1 MKKLLRCGISTLL
14 IAMLSIQMLCI
25 NAVAAEHPS
34 MKLPVTIEQKGDY
47 PYKAEELNVVLKA
60 ADTACPM
67 PEGSAD
73 SVYTLP
79 VTSGTTGEFPEITF
93 PKLGV
98 YNYTIQQEAGDHSRG
113 NYDETVYQMR
123 VYVTNAESGEGF
135 ESTVLLYI
143 DDINTKYASV
153 TFENS
158 YKEAETEDDDPPP
171 TTAPTEPPTTAPPQ
185 TPEETMPVDKI
196 RETEGDPVF
205 DPFGVL
211 GAFDEFG
218 NPIGLLP
225 ATGTLWWVVPI
236 LALGGVVLM
245 VLGRRRSR
253 ESDGYDE

>member
-93 PKLGV
+93 PKLGI
-98 YNYTIQQEAGDHSRG
+98 YNYTIQQEAGDHARG

-153 TFENS
+153 KFEN
-158 YKEAETEDDDPPP
+158 YYEVVETEDNDP
-171 TTAPTEPPTTAPPQ
+171 PPTTAPPQ

-196 RETEGDPVF
+196 RETEGEPVF

-211 GAFDEFG
+211 GAYDELFPFG
-218 NPIGLLP
+218 VLP
-225 ATGTLWWVVPI
+225 ATGTLWWAVPI
-236 LALGGVVLM
+236 LALGGVILM
-245 VLGRRRSR
+245 ILGRRRSR

>member
-93 PKLGV
+93 PKLGI
-98 YNYTIQQEAGDHSRG
+98 YNYTIQQEAGDHARG

-153 TFENS
+153 SFENTYAYRENDGGS
-158 YKEAETEDDDPPP
+158 SKNP
-171 TTAPTEPPTTAPPQ
+171 TKSPTEPPTTAPL
-185 TPEETMPVDKI
+185 EVD
-196 RETEGDPVF
+196 EVDDEDL
-205 DPFGVL
+205 FGVL
-211 GAFDEFG
+211 GAFDEF
-218 NPIGLLP
+218 PFAVLP
-225 ATGTLWWVVPI
+225 ATGTLWWAVPI
-236 LALGGVVLM
+236 LVLGGIVLM